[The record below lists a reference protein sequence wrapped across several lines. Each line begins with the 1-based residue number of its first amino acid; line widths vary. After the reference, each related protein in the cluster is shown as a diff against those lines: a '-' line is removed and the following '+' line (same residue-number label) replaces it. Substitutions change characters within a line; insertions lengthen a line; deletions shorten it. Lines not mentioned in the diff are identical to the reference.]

1 MRRNYCIKYAC
12 ELEDIPESTAD
23 LLSAAAIKVSDV
35 DALFRAAAT
44 HARNYAIGDS
54 LRTIDAARKALL
66 KADQRLED
74 CYAVLAGYSK
84 ATVEARLGL
93 EDAQVNVGTQEVVPE
108 DILDATGEDNDNTET
123 EETDA

>member
-1 MRRNYCIKYAC
+1 MKKNYVIRYAC

-35 DALFRAAAT
+35 EALFRAAST

-54 LRTIDAARKALL
+54 LKTIDVARKVLL

-74 CYAVLAGYSK
+74 CYAVLTGYSK

-93 EDAQVNVGTQEVVPE
+93 EDTQINAGTQEVVPE